1 MPRGPARAPGE
12 GQAAGEPASV
22 AAAAKTIEAD
32 GGPDVLVNNAGIETR
47 TSDNGVGYF
56 DASGRLPW

>member
-1 MPRGPARAPGE
+1 MLAS
-12 GQAAGEPASV
+12 AAQLRTRSS
-22 AAAAKTIEAD
+22 I
-32 GGPDVLVNNAGIETR
+32 VLVNSAGIETR